1 MSGPDTDAYWLAL
14 DELERDV
21 PDAFEYDPDEQSEAE
36 FWQTTLGESDDDD
49 TR

>member
-1 MSGPDTDAYWLAL
+1 MGPDTDAYWLAL
-14 DELERDV
+14 DELDKDIE
-21 PDAFEYDPDEQSEAE
+21 AELEYDPDEQSEAE